1 MLTSYLTM
9 QNAIL
14 AQNVASS
21 RMVHNSNRMLAVTSF
36 GNSLPLKPS
45 FSQISD
51 SFEIQNKADET
62 KISVLSHLIDAME
75 SSLSKKIKRNTPK
88 YGGIDYKA

>member
-14 AQNVASS
+14 SQNVASS
-21 RMVHNSNRMLAVTSF
+21 RMVHNSNRMLASISF

-45 FSQISD
+45 FAQISD
-51 SFEIQNKADET
+51 SYEMQNKTNET
-62 KISVLSHLIDAME
+62 KVNVLSHLIEAIEE
-75 SSLSKKIKRNTPK
+75 SISKKIKRNTPK
-88 YGGIDYKA
+88 YSGIDYKA